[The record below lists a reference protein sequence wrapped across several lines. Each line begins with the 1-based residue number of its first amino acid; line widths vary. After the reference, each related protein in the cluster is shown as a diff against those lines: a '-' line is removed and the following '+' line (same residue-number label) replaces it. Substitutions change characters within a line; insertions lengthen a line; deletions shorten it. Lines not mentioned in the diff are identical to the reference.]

1 MTTGF
6 SQQILSGGGL
16 RKTAE
21 LVHGTGS
28 NLSSVKVDINNATG
42 DRSHLILI
50 KGMFAIE
57 ASSSNGGTVYGEFL
71 DSTNTAIDLRYCAR
85 SINTN
90 YRYTFY
96 TGSNYNSSSYS
107 KLLKFDLCADN
118 RTQDGSPTA
127 ANGRRITFSMI
138 GEISQVTGAQ
148 PYKSPVFMWDTAMK
162 RLSTYTTDCMRIA
175 GMTYL
180 MDQNLANKIP
190 TQLQFTATDDTGSSE
205 HASFIKYC
213 HLRVYTLGAA

>member
-16 RKTAE
+16 RKSAE
-21 LVHGTGS
+21 LIHGTGS

-42 DRSHLILI
+42 DRSNLILI

-57 ASSSNGGTVYGEFL
+57 ASSSNGGTVYGQFL
-71 DSTNTAIDLRYCAR
+71 DSTNTAINLRTHSR
-85 SINTN
+85 STRGEYIYN
-90 YRYTFY
+90 YY
-96 TGSNYNSSSYS
+96 TGSNYNASTYS
-107 KLLKFDLCADN
+107 KFTQFDLLGDEKTTDN
-118 RTQDGSPTA
+118 SPTSVG
-127 ANGRRITFSMI
+127 GRRITFVMI
-138 GEISQVTGAQ
+138 GDISQVTGAQ
-148 PYKSPVFMWDTAMK
+148 PFKSPLFKWDAVLNDYNNDF
-162 RLSTYTTDCMRIA
+162 RRVA

-190 TQLQFTATDDTGSSE
+190 TQLQFIATDDTGSSE